1 MVWKRG
7 EKHRFINRKNDGCSN
22 DDNNLQDQ
30 LFEYQLTVTTME
42 AEMKSKEEHYQQ
54 QSIEYQNEIRKLKQ
68 ENGHLH
74 YKYIQSKQKQQ
85 QQSSKRQEESK
96 QQPQNEPS
104 LPTTTTIIS
113 TPTTTTEVKESG
125 MRIINQQN
133 KNPTSQTTNHLPIKN
148 QIIEWISMLHKGDN
162 LLFMYRNNENSND
175 ENIKLVF
182 KELIFLL
189 MNSHGT
195 KSNYELLLPKLI
207 AMNAQLRSYLRTC
220 ITTFTTPITK
230 PTTATLSRIQSK
242 RRKGS
247 DETATM
253 ILQQNNP
260 DDDNWKKD

>member
-1 MVWKRG
+1 MSMSVEG
-7 EKHRFINRKNDGCSN
+7 KNDGCSN

-54 QSIEYQNEIRKLKQ
+54 QSTEYQNEIRKLKQ

-230 PTTATLSRIQSK
+230 PNFLRSQLAHFI
-242 RRKGS
+242 
-247 DETATM
+247 
-253 ILQQNNP
+253 
-260 DDDNWKKD
+260 